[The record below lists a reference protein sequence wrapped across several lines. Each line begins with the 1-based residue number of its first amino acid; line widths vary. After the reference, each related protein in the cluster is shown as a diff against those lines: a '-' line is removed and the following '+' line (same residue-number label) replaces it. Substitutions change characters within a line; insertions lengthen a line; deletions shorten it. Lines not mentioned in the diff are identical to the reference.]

1 MASILEFEEMQDKLD
16 IQWEVISNSTS
27 EESLYPP
34 LNLNED
40 PLLMHQLSE
49 QAFHHS
55 DLAPSPS
62 TISNLSQATITATTL
77 SNRDPSILNNAIEND
92 EIEIEDGFGLDFFFD
107 INNPAFLHSFVF
119 TLLFFFTSCLIMTSM
134 IYLSQR
140 PKPAASFTLASSDHP
155 NYQYHQSQ
163 SSEAFKKFSFEF
175 AGQMAG
181 KALDGVLGYFTHCVR
196 NLSTSV
202 EAGELQEKMSA
213 WRDEGFE
220 ALKKVSTCFCTV
232 LYSYEI
238 TSENSLLSQSL
249 LSSTLI
255 FICQL
260 ILVECIS
267 LYCG

>member
-1 MASILEFEEMQDKLD
+1 MASILEFEGMQDKLD

-27 EESLYPP
+27 DESLVYPP
-34 LNLNED
+34 LNLRINED
-40 PLLMHQLSE
+40 PLLLLQLSE

-62 TISNLSQATITATTL
+62 TISNLSQATITEATL
-77 SNRDPSILNNAIEND
+77 SNRDPAMGRESD

-107 INNPAFLHSFVF
+107 INNSAFLHSFVF

-140 PKPAASFTLASSDHP
+140 PKPAASTNLDP
-155 NYQYHQSQ
+155 NYQYHPSQ

-181 KALDGVLGYFTHCVR
+181 KALDGVLVGYFMICVR

-202 EAGELQEKMSA
+202 ETGELKDKMFA
-213 WRDEGFE
+213 WKDEGFE
-220 ALKKVSTCFCTV
+220 ALKKVSSTCFCNV
-232 LYSYEI
+232 LYS
-238 TSENSLLSQSL
+238 
-249 LSSTLI
+249 
-255 FICQL
+255 
-260 ILVECIS
+260 
-267 LYCG
+267 